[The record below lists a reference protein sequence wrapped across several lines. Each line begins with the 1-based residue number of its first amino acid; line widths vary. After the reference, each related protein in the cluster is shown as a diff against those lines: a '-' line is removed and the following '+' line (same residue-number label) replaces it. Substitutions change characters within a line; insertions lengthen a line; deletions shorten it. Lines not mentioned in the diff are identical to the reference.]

1 MTDKIDTL
9 TFIVLGLLLILQ
21 AGLAIQY
28 VYGESPNSFTMCSLT
43 ANGAWDCEHKWL
55 VILHNTNKIR
65 CIEVSLKLTNG
76 CAVWGTP
83 NYRGNMPYMEI
94 DNSTGKDSYGNSI
107 LWHEIKHLQCKCNWH
122 K

>member
-1 MTDKIDTL
+1 MDVWDKVTIITL
-9 TFIVLGLLLILQ
+9 FFVVALIFLLTV
-21 AGLAIQY
+21 QY
-28 VYGESPNSFTMCSLT
+28 VSAESSFTICALLE
-43 ANGAWDCEHKWL
+43 NGAWDCKDKWL

-107 LWHEIKHLQCKCNWH
+107 LWHELKHLICKCNWH
-122 K
+122 A